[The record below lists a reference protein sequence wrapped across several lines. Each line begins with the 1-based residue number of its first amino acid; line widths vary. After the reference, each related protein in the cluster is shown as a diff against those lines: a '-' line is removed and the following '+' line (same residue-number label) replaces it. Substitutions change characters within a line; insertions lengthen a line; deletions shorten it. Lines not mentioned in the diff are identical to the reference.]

1 MRWLPEWLGKAYS
14 KLWQGFGGSIVTL
27 DQAQAKLNVERR
39 VLLNILS
46 RLVRSEYGTRV
57 RRGEYQLWSPA
68 HIVASVSG
76 QVNLG
81 KLANS
86 TYKDVLDAVM
96 SGLLDG
102 LGSRLVT
109 VAVFGSVARG
119 DYHETSDIDIAVIV
133 RDWKERMT
141 SRVSTL
147 IDTTRHTG
155 EMIIR
160 LWEHSG
166 IYSSI
171 QWYAL
176 DTTESETL
184 RPLYL
189 DMTLDAVII
198 YDRNDFFAEILSR
211 LRTRLQDVGGKR
223 IALPEGGHL
232 WELRKGMPLS
242 EVFAA

>member
-1 MRWLPEWLGKAYS
+1 MRWLPEWLGKAYA
-14 KLWQGFGGSIVTL
+14 KLWQEFGGSIITL
-27 DQAQAKLNVERR
+27 DQAQGKLHVERHA
-39 VLLNILS
+39 LLNILS
-46 RLVRSEYGTRV
+46 RLVKSDYGTRV

-68 HIVASVSG
+68 HIVASVAG

-81 KLANS
+81 KLANGP
-86 TYKDVLDAVM
+86 YKDVLDAVM

-133 RDWKERMT
+133 RDWRERMT

-166 IYSSI
+166 IYSGI

-176 DTTESETL
+176 DTKESEIL

-198 YDRNDFFAEILSR
+198 YDRNDFFAKILSR
-211 LRTRLQDVGGKR
+211 MRTRLQDVRGKR
-223 IALPEGGHL
+223 IALPEGGHV
-232 WELRKGMPLS
+232 WEVKKGMPLS